1 MYGMFI
7 HHGLSLTMLERKGI
21 IKIHLVNILQT
32 STEINDVQISKE
44 LFIVQSRQTFDGYGA
59 FQRQANNV
67 LLVYFFSVCSMFVG
81 IEIVHNVTSLASG
94 QNNSPPNFWILL
106 EA

>member
-44 LFIVQSRQTFDGYGA
+44 LFV
-59 FQRQANNV
+59 
-67 LLVYFFSVCSMFVG
+67 
-81 IEIVHNVTSLASG
+81 VTISFG
-94 QNNSPPNFWILL
+94 KYYKK
-106 EA
+106 

>member
-44 LFIVQSRQTFDGYGA
+44 LFIVTILFGKYYEKVGQKLRDINDCTLSP
-59 FQRQANNV
+59 V
-67 LLVYFFSVCSMFVG
+67 LTKV
-81 IEIVHNVTSLASG
+81 I
-94 QNNSPPNFWILL
+94 QILMDQIKDI
-106 EA
+106 